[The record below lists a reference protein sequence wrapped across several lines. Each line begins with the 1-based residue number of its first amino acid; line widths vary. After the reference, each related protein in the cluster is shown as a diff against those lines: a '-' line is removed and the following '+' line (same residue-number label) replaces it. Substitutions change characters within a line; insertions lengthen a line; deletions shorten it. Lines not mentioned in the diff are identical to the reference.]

1 MYANAHAYSYIC
13 IALMSNKRL
22 SYLITIIAE
31 NGDEQAFDEL
41 FRIYYP
47 ALLSY
52 TFSLIKDKQDAEE
65 ICLDVMFKLWQN
77 RKVLPTIKNLS
88 HYLYIAVKHAAISL
102 MRTKGY
108 KALQMK
114 IGLEEAGESFI
125 YELSNHELRMIN
137 REVLDQINIVINTLP
152 SRCRLIFKLI
162 KEDGLKYAE
171 VAQLLEISVKTVEN
185 QMTIAMKK
193 LSLVIEKLMKEQKK
207 DIS

>member
-1 MYANAHAYSYIC
+1 MHN
-13 IALMSNKRL
+13 NRL
-22 SYLITIIAE
+22 PYLIHAIAE

-52 TFSLIKDKQDAEE
+52 TYSILKDRQDAEE
-65 ICLDVMFKLWQN
+65 ICLDVLFKLWQN
-77 RKVLPTIKNLS
+77 RKVLSTIKNLS
-88 HYLYIAVKHAAISL
+88 HYLYIAVKHAAISY

-108 KALQMK
+108 QAMQKK
-114 IGLEEAGESFI
+114 IGLEEAGESFV
-125 YELSNHELRMIN
+125 YELGNHELRMIN
-137 REVLDQINIVINTLP
+137 KETLERINAAINTLP
-152 SRCRLIFKLI
+152 SRCRLIFRLI

-193 LSLVIEKLMKEQKK
+193 LTAVIMETMKDQNKN
-207 DIS
+207 IS

>member
-1 MYANAHAYSYIC
+1 MRSE
-13 IALMSNKRL
+13 RL
-22 SYLITIIAE
+22 SYLVYAIAE

-41 FRIYYP
+41 FRIYFP

-52 TFSLIKDKQDAEE
+52 TYSILKDRQHAEE
-65 ICLDVMFKLWQN
+65 ICLDVMFRLWQN
-77 RKVLPTIKNLS
+77 RKILPTIKNLS
-88 HYLYIAVKHAAISL
+88 HYLYIAVKHAAISY

-108 KALQMK
+108 RVSQKMT
-114 IGLEEAGESFI
+114 GLEEAGEHFV
-125 YELSNHELRMIN
+125 YELSNHELRLIT
-137 REVLDQINIVINTLP
+137 RETLDQINSAVNTLP
-152 SRCRLIFKLI
+152 SRCRLIFRLI

-193 LSLVIEKLMKEQKK
+193 LTAIIAETMKDQKK